1 MTYKCNTISLH
12 LDIVKLPR
20 SNYAIVKS
28 IYANDK
34 SKTCLEIPHIIRTNL
49 ESRAI
54 AKDVCNQVA
63 MDYMG

>member
-34 SKTCLEIPHIIRTNL
+34 YKTCLEVPHIIRTNL

-63 MDYMG
+63 TDYMR